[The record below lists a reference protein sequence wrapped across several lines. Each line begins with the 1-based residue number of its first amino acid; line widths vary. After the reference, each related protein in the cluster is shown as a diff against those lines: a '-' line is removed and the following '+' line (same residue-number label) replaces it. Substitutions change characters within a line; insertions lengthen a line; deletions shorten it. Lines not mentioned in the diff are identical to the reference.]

1 MKSKFISFGK
11 ILNFHGIKGEI
22 KLGYSKGREDFVA
35 GLENVYVQ
43 TDKGEFVKL
52 TFQYVKFTPKAAIA
66 KFKEF
71 DNINDILQYKGC
83 SLFIEKEAAS
93 NTLDEDEFL
102 INDLIGM
109 EVYMNG
115 IFSGVVTGVSNN
127 GASDL
132 LSVKTKSENI
142 SLVPFVKA
150 IVLEVDIKLRRI
162 TLANLEGLLE

>member
-22 KLGYSKGREDFVA
+22 KLGYSRGREEFIA
-35 GLENVYVQ
+35 GLTQIYVQ
-43 TDKGEFVKL
+43 TVKGEFKKL

-71 DNINDILQYKGC
+71 DNINDILEYKGC
-83 SLFIEKEAAS
+83 SLFIEKVAAS
-93 NTLDEDEFL
+93 NSLEEDEFL

-109 EVYMNG
+109 EVYMNNL
-115 IFSGVVTGVSNN
+115 FSGVVTGVSNN

-132 LSVKTKSENI
+132 LSVKTKSDKI
-142 SLVPFVKA
+142 CLVPFVKA
-150 IVLEVDIKLRRI
+150 IVTDVDTKERRI

>member
-1 MKSKFISFGK
+1 MKNKYISFGK

-22 KLGYSKGREDFVA
+22 KLGYSRGKEDFVA
-35 GLENVYVQ
+35 GLSNVYVQ
-43 TDKGEFVKL
+43 TQSGEFEKL
-52 TFQYVKFTPKAAIA
+52 TFQYIKFTPKAAIA

-71 DNINDILQYKGC
+71 DNINDIMQYKGC
-83 SLFIEKEAAS
+83 SLFIEKTVAE
-93 NTLDEDEFL
+93 NNLEEDEFL

-109 EVYMNG
+109 EVYMNNV
-115 IFSGVVTGVSNN
+115 FAGVVTGVSNN

-132 LSVKTKSENI
+132 LSVKTKSDNI

-150 IVLEVDIKLRRI
+150 IVTDVDIKSRKI

>member
-1 MKSKFISFGK
+1 MKSKFVSFGK

-43 TDKGEFVKL
+43 TEKGEFIKL

-83 SLFIEKEAAS
+83 SLYIEKEAAS
-93 NTLDEDEFL
+93 KGLDEDEFL

-109 EVYMNG
+109 EVYMNEV
-115 IFSGVVTGVSNN
+115 FSGVVTGVSNN

-150 IVLEVDIKLRRI
+150 IVTDVDMKLRRI